1 MPRQRSAVLNR
12 NMDIPEMTLQRIP
25 RVNRVGSRR
34 VEYQIYRPNRLVDAV
49 GDGEPGLGNE
59 WRRIWIAGSTT
70 QALRQVELAG
80 VRQFAEAA
88 ASGVAR

>member
-49 GDGEPGLGNE
+49 GDGEPGLG
-59 WRRIWIAGSTT
+59 
-70 QALRQVELAG
+70 
-80 VRQFAEAA
+80 
-88 ASGVAR
+88 